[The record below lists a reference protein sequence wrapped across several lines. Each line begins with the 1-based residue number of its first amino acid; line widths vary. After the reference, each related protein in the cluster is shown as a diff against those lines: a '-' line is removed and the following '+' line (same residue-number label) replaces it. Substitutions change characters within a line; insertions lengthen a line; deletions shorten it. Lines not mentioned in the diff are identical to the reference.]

1 MTESLAVVQKLS
13 VARVAREAGIVVG
26 LAGLT
31 VLASKI
37 YIPLPGTPVPATL
50 QVAAVIFAGSACG
63 PVRGLAAQILYL
75 LIGLAGLPVFASSLA
90 AGAPVVGAPTFGYL
104 LAFPLAAYLAGRF
117 GGRARWLGSFLGLAV
132 IYLLGVGWLWGWAAL
147 SSGDSGLAWALMA
160 GLVPFLLFDVL
171 KTALATLSAIPIRKR
186 LN

>member
-1 MTESLAVVQKLS
+1 MTDSAVVAEKLRVS
-13 VARVAREAGIVVG
+13 RVAREAGIVVG

-63 PVRGLAAQILYL
+63 PVRGLASQLLYL
-75 LIGLAGLPVFASSLA
+75 LIGLAGVPVFASA
-90 AGAPVVGAPTFGYL
+90 GMAGATVVGAPTFGYL

-117 GGRARWLGSFLGLAV
+117 GGRARWLGSFAGLAV
-132 IYLLGVGWLWGWAAL
+132 IYFLGVGWLWSWAAL
-147 SSGDSGLAWALMA
+147 LGKGAGLAWALMA
-160 GLVPFLLFDVL
+160 GFVPFLLFDVL
-171 KTALATLSAIPIRKR
+171 KTALATLSATPIRRR
-186 LN
+186 LD